1 MTAVSGREI
10 EVRSTRM
17 SGWTPFAVV
26 DGAASVFRGV
36 LFIAR
41 NRRAWLPSAV
51 PALILVVLA
60 SAGLFAA
67 IHVVSPWVV
76 ARVSLPES
84 TLGRASAAALRV
96 VVAVLTAA
104 ISVFVAATFAPA
116 LSAPALS
123 RIIELREEALGLP
136 RRERVSFFTE
146 MKCGFTAQ
154 LVAYA
159 VGVPVLSA
167 LWVVSVLFPPA
178 AVVTFPLKV
187 AVTAWLLAWT
197 LLDYPLSTRGVPL
210 RLRFTFLREQF
221 PRVVGFSGAVFA
233 LFAFPL
239 GAIVLLPA
247 AVAAATD
254 IGTKLDNP
262 CVGPKQP

>member
-1 MTAVSGREI
+1 V
-10 EVRSTRM
+10 EVRSSGT

-36 LFIAR
+36 LFIVR
-41 NRRAWLPSAV
+41 TRRAWLPSAV
-51 PALILVVLA
+51 PAVILVVLA
-60 SAGLFAA
+60 CIGLFAA

-76 ARVSLPES
+76 AHVALPES
-84 TLGRASAAALRV
+84 TLGHASAAVLRV

-136 RRERVSFFTE
+136 PRERVSFFTE
-146 MKCGFTAQ
+146 MLCGLTAQ
-154 LVAYA
+154 LFAYA
-159 VGVPVLSA
+159 IGIPVLSA
-167 LWVVSVLFPPA
+167 LWVVSFLFPPA

-187 AVTAWLLAWT
+187 VVTASLLAWT

-210 RLRFTFLREQF
+210 RARFAFLREQF
-221 PRVVGFSGAVFA
+221 PRVLGFSGAVFA
-233 LFAFPL
+233 LFAIPL
-239 GAIVLLPA
+239 GAIFLLPA

-254 IGTKLDNP
+254 IGTKLDIP
-262 CVGPKQP
+262 CLPPKQP

>member
-1 MTAVSGREI
+1 VTPVPGRDV
-10 EVRSTRM
+10 EVRASRA

-36 LFIAR
+36 VFIVR
-41 NRRAWLPSAV
+41 TRRAWLPSVA
-51 PALILVVLA
+51 PAAILVVL
-60 SAGLFAA
+60 SCLGLYGA

-76 ARVSLPES
+76 AHVPLPAS
-84 TLGRASAAALRV
+84 TLGRASGAVLHV

-136 RRERVSFFTE
+136 QRQRVSLFRE
-146 MKCGFTAQ
+146 IVCGLTAQ
-154 LVAYA
+154 LFAYA
-159 VGVPVLSA
+159 VGVPVLSV
-167 LWVVSVLFPPA
+167 LWLASFVFPPA

-187 AVTAWLLAWT
+187 VVTTWLLAWT
-197 LLDYPLSTRGVPL
+197 LLDYPLSTRGVSL
-210 RLRFTFLREQF
+210 RARLTFLREQF
-221 PRVVGFSGAVFA
+221 PRVLGFSGAVFA
-233 LFAFPL
+233 LFALPL

-254 IGTKLDNP
+254 IGTKLDIP
-262 CVGPKQP
+262 CQPPKQT